1 MHPSSA
7 SADFT
12 GTAILRLCFGRAVF
26 VCQVLFLL
34 DWGARLRRSVGCP
47 EGARQ
52 TRVSN
57 RCSSIAWAAGPPQR
71 CTPVQQ
77 ALILPILRF
86 YGSASA
92 EPFLFVRRFS
102 CWTGGH
108 DVQVCRLPRR
118 GETDARFKSLLKHR
132 VGGGAAPAMHPS
144 SASAT
149 ATTAASGGNREEL
162 LGLRPAGYEARSRAE
177 IDAGNRNPGKTAR
190 RCGFSRA
197 VMSVKVN
204 FFPDGLTFLLFGI

>member
-1 MHPSSA
+1 MGLRTGGRRAKSLKNRVISSK
-7 SADFT
+7 
-12 GTAILRLCFGRAVF
+12 IELRFREV
-26 VCQVLFLL
+26 
-34 DWGARLRRSVGCP
+34 RSEGC
-47 EGARQ
+47 
-52 TRVSN
+52 TS
-57 RCSSIAWAAGPPQR
+57 

-77 ALILPILRF
+77 ALILPVLRF

-92 EPFLFVRRFS
+92 EPFLFVMRFS
-102 CWTGGH
+102 CWTGGTTA
-108 DVQVCRLPRR
+108 QVCRLPRR

-132 VGGGAAPAMHPS
+132 VGGGAAPAMHLS

-204 FFPDGLTFLLFGI
+204 FFPDGLTFLPISI